1 MIMTKLIGVIMAAG
15 LGKRMNSKT
24 PKVLHTLMGKPLIEF
39 PLKALRELNPD
50 GILVILGNQ
59 IELIKEQ
66 LGERYTYIL
75 QDPPLGTGDALKQ
88 ILPYLREYLDNAVL
102 VVPGDAPFINS
113 NLLKEFTYSHQN
125 SGCQAS
131 ILTTIM
137 ENPSGYGRI
146 IRDENGSIVRI
157 IEDSDLTS
165 GQKNIKEVNAS
176 VYIFRA
182 LALLK
187 YLPQIDNQ
195 NQQGEYY
202 LTDIF
207 EKMTVDKQCIS
218 IFCYQNTPE
227 MLMGINNRKD
237 LVKAHK
243 LLKEKIIE
251 GFLDSGVTIIDPEST
266 YIEDN
271 VSIEQD
277 VTIYPFSFLM
287 GNTVIKSGS
296 IIGPSVLIKNSV
308 IGNGCKIYY
317 SEIEEA
323 TLEQGVK
330 VGPFSHLRP
339 GTYVKQGAKI
349 GNFAELKKSV
359 IGENT
364 RVSHVSYLGDSN
376 VGDGVNIG
384 AGTIVCNYDGEKKHP
399 TVIEDEVFVGSNST
413 LIAPLRI
420 GKGAYIAGG
429 SVINND
435 VPPEALAL
443 GRGIQ
448 VIKEGW
454 AKKRKERRKN
464 NG

>member
-1 MIMTKLIGVIMAAG
+1 MTKLIGVIMAAG
-15 LGKRMNSKT
+15 WGKRMKSKT

-39 PLKALRELNPD
+39 PLGTLKQLNID
-50 GILVILGNQ
+50 SIFVILGSLT
-59 IELIKEQ
+59 EPLKER
-66 LGERYTYIL
+66 LGERCTYII
-75 QDPPLGTGDALKQ
+75 QDPPLGTGDALKK
-88 ILPYLREYLDNAVL
+88 ILPYLKNNQETDVL
-102 VVPGDAPFINS
+102 VVPGDAPFINTR
-113 NLLKEFTYSHQN
+113 LLEEFGYSHQN

-137 ENPSGYGRI
+137 ENPYGYGRI
-146 IRDENGSIVRI
+146 IRDENSSLVRI
-157 IEDSDLTS
+157 IEESDLTS
-165 GQKNIKEVNAS
+165 SQRNIQEVNAS
-176 VYIFRA
+176 VYIFQA
-182 LALLK
+182 SALLK
-187 YLPQIDNQ
+187 YLPQLENQ

-207 EKMTVDKQCIS
+207 EKMKLDNLG
-218 IFCYQNTPE
+218 IFVFCQEKNPE
-227 MLMGINNRKD
+227 MLMGINSRKD
-237 LVKAHK
+237 LVKANR

-251 GFLDSGVTIIDPEST
+251 GFLESGVTIIDPEST
-266 YIEDN
+266 YIEEN

-277 VTIYPFSFLM
+277 VIIYPFSFLM
-287 GNTVIKSGS
+287 GNTVIKSDA
-296 IIGPSVLIKNSV
+296 IIGPGALIKNSV

-330 VGPFSHLRP
+330 VGPFSHLRS
-339 GTYVKQGAKI
+339 GTYVKRGAKI
-349 GNFAELKKSV
+349 GNYAELKNSV

-364 RVSHVSYLGDSN
+364 KVSHVSYLGDST
-376 VGDGVNIG
+376 VGEGVNIG

-429 SVINND
+429 SVINID

-443 GRGIQ
+443 GRERQ

-454 AKKRKERRKN
+454 VKKRKERRKN
-464 NG
+464 RG

>member
-1 MIMTKLIGVIMAAG
+1 MTKLIGVIMAAG
-15 LGKRMNSKT
+15 LGKRMKSKT

-50 GILVILGNQ
+50 RILVILGNQ
-59 IELIKEQ
+59 TELIKEQ

-88 ILPYLREYLDNAVL
+88 ILPYIKEYQETDVL

-113 NLLKEFTYSHQN
+113 CLLEEFAYSHQN

-137 ENPSGYGRI
+137 DNPHGYGRI
-146 IRDENGSIVRI
+146 IRDENGSFVRI

-165 GQKNIKEVNAS
+165 KQRTINEVNAS
-176 VYIFRA
+176 VYIFQSS
-182 LALLK
+182 ALLK
-187 YLPQIDNQ
+187 YLPQIKNQ

-207 EKMTVDKQCIS
+207 EKMKLDNLGIS
-218 IFCYQNTPE
+218 VFCQEKNPEIF
-227 MLMGINNRKD
+227 LGINNRKD
-237 LVKAHK
+237 LIKAAK
-243 LLKEKIIE
+243 LLKEKIIDGLLE
-251 GFLDSGVTIIDPEST
+251 SGVTIIDPEST
-266 YIEDN
+266 YIEEN

-277 VTIYPFSFLM
+277 VIIYPFSFLM
-287 GNTVIKSGS
+287 GNTVIKSDA
-296 IIGPSVLIKNSV
+296 IIGPGALIKNSV

-317 SEIEEA
+317 SEIEET

-339 GTYVKQGAKI
+339 GTHVKKGAKI
-349 GNFAELKKSV
+349 GNYAELKNSV

-364 RVSHVSYLGDSN
+364 KVSHVSYLGDSI
-376 VGDGVNIG
+376 VGEDVNIG

-399 TVIEDEVFVGSNST
+399 TIIEDEVFVGSNST

-443 GRGIQ
+443 GRGRQI
-448 VIKEGW
+448 IKEGW
-454 AKKRKERRKN
+454 VKKRKERRKN
-464 NG
+464 HG